1 MFHSKRLPVIIF
13 VSISATIIASAI
25 GQQQIA
31 IAYSKPDVE
40 KMAEAT
46 ASNKQSSTQQLGN
59 TVATVSVG
67 EAPIGIAVNPN
78 TNMIYVVNQ
87 ISNTASVID
96 GKTNGVVKSIAV
108 GKGPISIAVNPNT
121 NMIYVANYDS
131 NTASVIDGKTNAVIK
146 NIQTGMNPAGI
157 AVNPNTN
164 KIYLVTR
171 SEDEF
176 EEFGVSIMDG
186 KTNGV
191 VKSITVGKGP
201 ISIAVNPNTNMI
213 YQVNPGADTVSMIM
227 AKFPSV
233 R

>member
-87 ISNTASVID
+87 I
-96 GKTNGVVKSIAV
+96 
-108 GKGPISIAVNPNT
+108 
-121 NMIYVANYDS
+121 S

>member
-78 TNMIYVVNQ
+78 TKMIYVVNQ
-87 ISNTASVID
+87 I
-96 GKTNGVVKSIAV
+96 
-108 GKGPISIAVNPNT
+108 
-121 NMIYVANYDS
+121 S

-164 KIYLVTR
+164 
-171 SEDEF
+171 
-176 EEFGVSIMDG
+176 
-186 KTNGV
+186 
-191 VKSITVGKGP
+191 
-201 ISIAVNPNTNMI
+201 MI

>member
-1 MFHSKRLPVIIF
+1 MFNSKWLLVIKF
-13 VSISATIIASAI
+13 VSISVIIIASAI
-25 GQQQIA
+25 GQQR
-31 IAYSKPDVE
+31 IAYSKP
-40 KMAEAT
+40 AEDERAEGT

-67 EAPIGIAVNPN
+67 EGPVGIAVNPN
-78 TNMIYVVNQ
+78 TNMIYITNFHG
-87 ISNTASVID
+87 NTTSIIE
-96 GKTNGVVKSIAV
+96 GKTNGIVKSIAV
-108 GKGPISIAVNPNT
+108 GKRPIGIAVNPNT

-171 SEDEF
+171 SSNEF
-176 EEFGVSIMDG
+176 EEFGVYIIDG
-186 KTNGV
+186 ETNGI
-191 VKSITVGKGP
+191 VKSIAVGKGP

-213 YQVNPGADTVSMIM
+213 YEANPGADTVSMIM
-227 AKFPSV
+227 TKFPIV